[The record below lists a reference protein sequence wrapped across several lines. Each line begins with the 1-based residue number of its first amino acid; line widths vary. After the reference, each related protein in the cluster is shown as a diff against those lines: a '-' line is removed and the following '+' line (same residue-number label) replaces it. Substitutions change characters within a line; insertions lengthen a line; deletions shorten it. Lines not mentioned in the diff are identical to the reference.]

1 MREEVTTYRL
11 SCQVNSFLR
20 PQHIYGRQGE
30 QIELIAKH
38 GDVWIV
44 RGECGTFPVE
54 KKYVTDMDVGDL
66 PTIGQNEFVPQ
77 KAPTKKSS
85 KSKPITQ
92 TLF

>member
-11 SCQVNSFLR
+11 SCQVNSFVR
-20 PQHIYGRQGE
+20 PQHIYGKQGE
-30 QIELIAKH
+30 PIELIADH
-38 GDVWIV
+38 GDIWIV

-54 KKYVTDMDVGDL
+54 KKYVTDADVGEITEAV
-66 PTIGQNEFVPQ
+66 PEFVPQ
-77 KAPTKKSS
+77 KVPTKKAS